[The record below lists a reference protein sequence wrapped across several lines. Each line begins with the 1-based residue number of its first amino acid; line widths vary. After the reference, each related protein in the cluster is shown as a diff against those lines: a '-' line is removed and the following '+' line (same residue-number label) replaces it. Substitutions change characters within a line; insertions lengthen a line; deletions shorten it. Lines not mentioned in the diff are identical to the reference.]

1 MLRILVQSFRVRCC
15 SVTFN
20 RRIEWY
26 GQSEG
31 FVESLM
37 LLMLFYVEIYCARRT
52 KSDSVGMTLTKND
65 NINYSTMKLNL
76 IIVMVPNRLDKYT

>member
-1 MLRILVQSFRVRCC
+1 MRCC
-15 SVTFN
+15 SVTSN

-26 GQSEG
+26 GQPEG

-37 LLMLFYVEIYCARRT
+37 LLMLCCVEIDCVRRT
-52 KSDSVGMTLTKND
+52 KSDSVSMTLTKTD